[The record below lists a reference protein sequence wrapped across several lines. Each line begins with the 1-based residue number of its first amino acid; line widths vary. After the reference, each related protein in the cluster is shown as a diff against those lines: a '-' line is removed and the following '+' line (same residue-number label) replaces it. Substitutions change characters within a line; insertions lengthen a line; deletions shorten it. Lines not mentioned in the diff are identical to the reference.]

1 MSKITDYIV
10 VWSGRDSL
18 LPNRAER
25 RDLRF
30 DAMPTFDIDDGEM
43 LVPRISRKYSR
54 TGKHVG
60 KCSRTDPSA
69 PQYKPWVNK
78 KANPSG

>member
-1 MSKITDYIV
+1 MSKITDYSV

-43 LVPRISRKYSR
+43 LVSHISRKNSR

-60 KCSRTDPSA
+60 K
-69 PQYKPWVNK
+69 
-78 KANPSG
+78 